1 MMKAN
6 DNLYNNK
13 VILPVPAMHT
23 TSNEEMEIYA
33 RFMRHL
39 RYVPNSRMEIKVLSS
54 IHYVADMMRISDS
67 EVTRVLIDMGLR
79 TPRAAL
85 PDDYIEHIDNAL
97 MRDEW
102 ELGAAN
108 ASIRSLRD
116 HWVMIG
122 EDRLAGFRR
131 YYPLLSEDLF
141 TRV

>member
-6 DNLYNNK
+6 DNINNHK
-13 VILPVPAMHT
+13 VILPVPVMHT

-54 IHYVADMMRISDS
+54 IQYVADMMRLSDS
-67 EVTRVLIDMGLR
+67 DVTRVLIDMGLR
-79 TPRAAL
+79 APRAAL
-85 PDDYIEHIDNAL
+85 PDDYIDHIDSAL
-97 MRDEW
+97 MREEW
-102 ELGAAN
+102 EAGSAN
-108 ASIRSLRD
+108 TAIQSLRD
-116 HWVMIG
+116 HWITIG

-131 YYPLLSEDLF
+131 YYPTLSEDLF

>member
-1 MMKAN
+1 MKAN
-6 DNLYNNK
+6 DNILMDN
-13 VILPVPAMHT
+13 VILPVPELHA

-39 RYVPNSRMEIKVLSS
+39 RYVPNSRMEIKILSS
-54 IHYVADMMRISDS
+54 IQYVADMMHSSDAY
-67 EVTRVLIDMGLR
+67 VARVLIDMGLR

-85 PDDYIEHIDNAL
+85 PDDYLEHIDQAL

-102 ELGAAN
+102 EVGAASI
-108 ASIRSLRD
+108 SIRALRD
-116 HWVMIG
+116 HWSRIG

-131 YYPLLSEDLF
+131 YYPMLSEDMF